1 MSDKVWMTGTLAGA
15 EKLAELGAN
24 FAKAA
29 EFLKRGDLATLA
41 PGRVEIDGE
50 RVFAVVNG
58 AAELV
63 APAERRAEVHERYY
77 DIQVP
82 LTGEETYGVGV
93 CETRVVS
100 HHDGC
105 GAQGETRVVSHH
117 DGLEAQGREQAGE
130 DLWFLTGVALEY
142 KTIRPGEFMVFAP
155 KTCAHAPA
163 VSLTGRRV
171 IGKIVVKVLA

>member
-100 HHDGC
+100 HHDG
-105 GAQGETRVVSHH
+105 
-117 DGLEAQGREQAGE
+117 LEAQGREQAGE
-130 DLWFLTGVALEY
+130 DLWFLSGVALEY
-142 KTIRPGEFMVFAP
+142 KPIRPGEFMVFAP